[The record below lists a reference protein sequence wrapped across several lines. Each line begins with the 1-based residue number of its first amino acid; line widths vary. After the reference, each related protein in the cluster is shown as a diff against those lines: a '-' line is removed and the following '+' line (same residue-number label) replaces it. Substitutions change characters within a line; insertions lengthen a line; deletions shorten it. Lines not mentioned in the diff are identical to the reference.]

1 MPRGAERR
9 TLGRVRIF
17 RLGDHGPEIHDIQ
30 QRLIALG
37 GHIDPGEL
45 DGTFGASTEAAVRS
59 FQGGRSLRIDGR
71 VGPDSWGQLVEA
83 GYQLG
88 DRTLYLR
95 SSLHR
100 GDDVR
105 ALQRKLNGLG
115 FDAGKEDGLFG
126 SRTDH
131 AVREFQRN
139 VGEESDGIV
148 GIETLATLER
158 MRPPEQGPSRAVVRE
173 AESVRAMQSSIDGQI
188 VAIDAGT
195 DGYDV
200 DAPDRIMAEALA
212 DELAARGAKPV
223 LLTGDEPAAPSD
235 VARTANEL
243 AAAACVSLRI
253 VMATS
258 ETGGPTCS
266 YFGSAT
272 THSPAGKRLA
282 ELVLEE
288 LEREL
293 GCPGTL
299 EGLTEA
305 ILRETRMPA
314 VQIEPHARGADAA
327 RAGRAVA
334 LALSRFFAGER
345 TAPSPGPTARH

>member
-1 MPRGAERR
+1 M
-9 TLGRVRIF
+9 RIF

-37 GHIDPGEL
+37 GHIDPSEL
-45 DGTFGASTEAAVRS
+45 DGTFGTSTQSAVHS
-59 FQGGRSLRIDGR
+59 FQAGRSLRIDGR
-71 VGPDSWGQLVEA
+71 IGPDSWGQLVEA

-88 DRTLYLR
+88 DRSLYLR

-105 ALQRKLNGLG
+105 TLQRKLNGLG
-115 FDAGKEDGLFG
+115 FDAGKEDGGFG
-126 SRTDH
+126 PRTDR

-139 VGEESDGIV
+139 VGEEPDGIV

-158 MRPPEQGPSRAVVRE
+158 MRPPAQGPSRAVVRE
-173 AESVRAMQSSIDGQI
+173 AESVRAMQSSLDGQI

-195 DGYDV
+195 DEQDV
-200 DAPDRIMAEALA
+200 DAPDRVMAEALA
-212 DELAARGAKPV
+212 DELAALGAKPV
-223 LLTGDEPAAPSD
+223 LLMGDEPVAPSD
-235 VARTANEL
+235 VARAANEL

-253 VMATS
+253 VIAVPGV
-258 ETGGPTCS
+258 GGPTCT

-288 LEREL
+288 LEGEL
-293 GCPGTL
+293 GSPGTL
-299 EGLTEA
+299 EGLTDA

-314 VQIEPHARGADAA
+314 VQIEPHAQGVDAA

-334 LALSRFFAGER
+334 MALSRFFAGEQ
-345 TAPSPGPTARH
+345 TTTSPGPTARH

>member
-1 MPRGAERR
+1 M
-9 TLGRVRIF
+9 RIF

-37 GHIDPGEL
+37 GHIDAGEL

-59 FQGGRSLRIDGR
+59 FQEGRSLRIDGR

-139 VGEESDGIV
+139 VGEEPDGIV

-173 AESVRAMQSSIDGQI
+173 AESVRAMQSSINGQI
-188 VAIDAGT
+188 VGIDAGT

-258 ETGGPTCS
+258 ERGGPTCS

>member
-1 MPRGAERR
+1 M
-9 TLGRVRIF
+9 RIF

-37 GHIDPGEL
+37 GQVDPVEL
-45 DGTFGASTEAAVRS
+45 DGTFGPSTQSAVRS
-59 FQGGRSLRIDGR
+59 FQERRSLRIDGR
-71 VGPDSWGQLVEA
+71 VGSDTWGQLVEA

-95 SSLHR
+95 SPLHR

-126 SRTDH
+126 PRTDR

-139 VGEESDGIV
+139 VGEEDDGIV
-148 GIETLATLER
+148 GLETLATLQR
-158 MRPPEQGPSRAVVRE
+158 MRPPDQGPSRAVVRE
-173 AESVRAMQSSIDGQI
+173 AESVRAMRSSIDGQI

-195 DGYDV
+195 DEGAV
-200 DAPDRIMAEALA
+200 DAPDRIIAEALA
-212 DELAARGAKPV
+212 DELAALGAKPV
-223 LLTGDEPAAPSD
+223 ILLGDEPAAPSD
-235 VARTANEL
+235 LARAANEL
-243 AAAACVSLRI
+243 EAAACVSLRI
-253 VMATS
+253 VVATPGI
-258 ETGGPTCS
+258 GGPTCT
-266 YFGSAT
+266 YFGSPT

-299 EGLTEA
+299 EGLTDA

-314 VQIEPHARGADAA
+314 VQVEPHAEGPDVA

-334 LALSRFFAGER
+334 AALSRFFAGER
-345 TAPSPGPTARH
+345 TEPSPGPAAHPERSP

>member
-1 MPRGAERR
+1 M
-9 TLGRVRIF
+9 RIF
-17 RLGDHGPEIHDIQ
+17 RLGDRGPEIHDIQ

-45 DGTFGASTEAAVRS
+45 DGTFGTSTQAAVRS
-59 FQGGRSLRIDGR
+59 FQEARTLRVDGM

-88 DRTLYLR
+88 DRTLYIR
-95 SSLHR
+95 SPLHR

-126 SRTDH
+126 ARTDR

-139 VGEESDGIV
+139 VGEEPDGIV
-148 GIETLATLER
+148 GMDTLATLER

-173 AESVRAMQSSIDGQI
+173 AESVRAMQSSIDGLI
-188 VAIDAGT
+188 VAIDAGR
-195 DGYDV
+195 DEPHAG
-200 DAPDRIMAEALA
+200 APDRGMAEALV
-212 DELAARGAKPV
+212 DELAALGARPV
-223 LLTGDEPAAPSD
+223 LLMGDEPAAPSD
-235 VARTANEL
+235 VARAANEL

-253 VMATS
+253 VIATPGV
-258 ETGGPTCS
+258 GGPTCT
-266 YFGSAT
+266 YFGNPT

-299 EGLTEA
+299 EGLTDA

-314 VQIEPHARGADAA
+314 VQVEPHARGADAA
-327 RAGRAVA
+327 RAGSAVA
-334 LALSRFFAGER
+334 VALSRFFAGER
-345 TAPSPGPTARH
+345 TAPSPGPTTCH

>member
-1 MPRGAERR
+1 M
-9 TLGRVRIF
+9 RIF
-17 RLGDHGPEIHDIQ
+17 RLGDHGLEIHDIQ

-45 DGTFGASTEAAVRS
+45 DGTFGTSTQAAVRS
-59 FQGGRSLRIDGR
+59 FQEGRSLRIDGR

-95 SSLHR
+95 SPLHR

-139 VGEESDGIV
+139 VGEEPDGIV

-195 DGYDV
+195 DDHDV

-212 DELAARGAKPV
+212 DHLAELGAKPV
-223 LLTGDEPAAPSD
+223 LLIGDEPAAPSD
-235 VARTANEL
+235 VARAANEL
-243 AAAACVSLRI
+243 SAAACVSLRI
-253 VMATS
+253 VIATPGV
-258 ETGGPTCS
+258 GGPTCT
-266 YFGSAT
+266 YFGSPM

-299 EGLTEA
+299 EGLTDA

-314 VQIEPHARGADAA
+314 VQIEPHAQGADAA

-334 LALSRFFAGER
+334 VALSRFFAGER
-345 TAPSPGPTARH
+345 TAPSPGPAARH

>member
-1 MPRGAERR
+1 
-9 TLGRVRIF
+9 VRIF

-45 DGTFGASTEAAVRS
+45 DGTFGTSTQAAVRA
-59 FQGGRSLRIDGR
+59 FQEGRSLRVDGR

-95 SSLHR
+95 SPLHR

-105 ALQRKLNGLG
+105 ALQRKLNALG

-126 SRTDH
+126 SRTDR
-131 AVREFQRN
+131 AVREFQMN
-139 VGEESDGIV
+139 VGEEADGIV
-148 GIETLATLER
+148 GIDTLATIQR
-158 MRPPEQGPSRAVVRE
+158 MRPPEQGPGRAVVRE

-188 VAIDAGT
+188 IAIDAGT
-195 DGYDV
+195 DERDV
-200 DAPDRIMAEALA
+200 DAPDRVMAEALA
-212 DELAARGAKPV
+212 DELAAIGAKPV
-223 LLTGDEPAAPSD
+223 LLMGDEPVAPSD
-235 VARTANEL
+235 VARAANEL

-253 VMATS
+253 VIVTPGV
-258 ETGGPTCS
+258 GGPTCS
-266 YFGSAT
+266 YFGSTT

-293 GCPGTL
+293 GCGGTL
-299 EGLTEA
+299 EGLTDA

-314 VQIEPHARGADAA
+314 VQVEPHARGVDAS

-334 LALSRFFAGER
+334 VALSRFFAGER
-345 TAPSPGPTARH
+345 TAPSPGPAARH

>member
-1 MPRGAERR
+1 M
-9 TLGRVRIF
+9 RIF

-45 DGTFGASTEAAVRS
+45 DGTFGVSTQAAVRS
-59 FQGGRSLRIDGR
+59 FQEGRSLRVDGR
-71 VGPDSWGQLVEA
+71 IGPDSWGQLVEA

-95 SSLHR
+95 SPLHR

-105 ALQRKLNGLG
+105 TLQRKLNGLG

-131 AVREFQRN
+131 ALREFQRN
-139 VGEESDGIV
+139 VGEEPDGIV
-148 GIETLATLER
+148 GIDTLATLKR
-158 MRPPEQGPSRAVVRE
+158 MRPPEEGPSRAVVRE

-195 DGYDV
+195 DENDE
-200 DAPDRIMAEALA
+200 DAPDRLMAEALA
-212 DELAARGAKPV
+212 DELAALGAKPV
-223 LLTGDEPAAPSD
+223 LLMGDEPAAPSD

-253 VMATS
+253 VIAMP
-258 ETGGPTCS
+258 GVDGPTCT
-266 YFGSAT
+266 YFGSPT
-272 THSPAGKRLA
+272 TYSPAGKRLA

-299 EGLTEA
+299 EGLTDA

-314 VQIEPHARGADAA
+314 VQIEPHAQGPDAA

-334 LALSRFFAGER
+334 VALSRFFAGER
-345 TAPSPGPTARH
+345 TAPSPGPVARH

>member
-1 MPRGAERR
+1 M
-9 TLGRVRIF
+9 RIF

-37 GHIDPGEL
+37 GHIDASEL
-45 DGTFGASTEAAVRS
+45 DATFGASTQAAVRS
-59 FQGGRSLRIDGR
+59 FQEGRSLRIDGR
-71 VGPDSWGQLVEA
+71 VGPDTWGQLVEA

-95 SSLHR
+95 SPHHR

-126 SRTDH
+126 SRTDR
-131 AVREFQRN
+131 AAREFQRN

-188 VAIDAGT
+188 VAIDAGADEQDQDT
-195 DGYDV
+195 S
-200 DAPDRIMAEALA
+200 DRIMAEALA
-212 DELAARGAKPV
+212 DELAALGAKPV
-223 LLTGDEPAAPSD
+223 LLMGEESAAPSD
-235 VARTANEL
+235 LARAANEL
-243 AAAACVSLRI
+243 EASACVSLRMVI
-253 VMATS
+253 ATS
-258 ETGGPTCS
+258 NVGGPTCS

-314 VQIEPHARGADAA
+314 VQIEPHAKGADVA

-334 LALSRFFAGER
+334 AALSRFFSGER
-345 TAPSPGPTARH
+345 TAPSPGPAARH